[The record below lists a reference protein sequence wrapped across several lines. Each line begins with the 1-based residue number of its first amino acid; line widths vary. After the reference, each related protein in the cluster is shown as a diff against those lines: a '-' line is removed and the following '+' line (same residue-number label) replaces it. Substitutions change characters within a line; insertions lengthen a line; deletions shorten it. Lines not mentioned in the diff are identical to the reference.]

1 MQTAVVET
9 IKRVGKI
16 RILVILEDFQGQEQ
30 GADWGDITFAMEHD
44 DDIEKIAIVGDEKWK
59 DLVFA
64 FTGKPFRRAAIE
76 YFNSSHLE
84 KARAW
89 IE

>member
-1 MQTAVVET
+1 
-9 IKRVGKI
+9 
-16 RILVILEDFQGQEQ
+16 
-30 GADWGDITFAMEHD
+30 MEHD